1 MSDDSAASALWRLID
16 GFKISQ
22 AVHAAAAL
30 GIADRIAAGARAS
43 DEIADAAGADRG
55 ATYRLL
61 RALAAH
67 GVLLEDEGRRFSLT
81 AIGECLRSDA
91 DPSLSPYAVLVGQPY
106 YWQAWGHLLHAVRT
120 GENAFRSVHDVSY
133 WAYRQQH
140 PDQNA
145 IFNAAMT
152 ANSRRVNQ
160 AIIDACDFGRFPR
173 IADVGG
179 GEGSLLAA
187 VLAACR
193 AARGVLFDRPHVVA
207 SAAPV
212 LAAASVAERCEIV
225 GGDFFEDIPG
235 GCDAYILKF
244 VLHDWDDADAGRI
257 LQRCRG
263 AMPQEGTLFVVERII
278 GPPGH
283 DPAAARS
290 DLNMLV
296 IPGGRERT
304 RSEFEALFAGA
315 ALRLA
320 DVVPTNTGVSVLV
333 GAPA

>member
-1 MSDDSAASALWRLID
+1 MGSEPAASALWRLID

-22 AVHAAAAL
+22 AIHAAAAL

-43 DEIADAAGADRG
+43 DEIADAVGADRG
-55 ATYRLL
+55 AVYRLL

-67 GVLLEDEGRRFSLT
+67 GVLREDEGGRFSLT
-81 AIGECLRSDA
+81 PMGECLRSDA
-91 DPSLSPYAVLVGQPY
+91 DPSLSPYAVLIGQPY
-106 YWQAWGHLLHAVRT
+106 YWQAWGHLLHAVKS
-120 GENAFRSVHDVSY
+120 GENAFRSLYGVTN
-133 WAYRQQH
+133 WTYRQQH

-152 ANSRRVNQ
+152 ANSRRVNR
-160 AIIDACDFGRFPR
+160 AIVEACDFSRFPR
-173 IADVGG
+173 VADVGG

-187 VLAACR
+187 VLTACP

-235 GCDAYILKF
+235 GCDAYIMKF
-244 VLHDWDDADAGRI
+244 VLHDWDDTDADRI
-257 LQRCRG
+257 LQRCRQG
-263 AMPQEGTLFVVERII
+263 MPREGRLFIIERII

-304 RSEFEALFAGA
+304 RSEFEALLGRA
-315 ALRLA
+315 AIGLA
-320 DVVPTNTGVSVLV
+320 DVVPTDAGVSILV

>member
-1 MSDDSAASALWRLID
+1 MGDDSAASALWRLID

-22 AVHAAAAL
+22 AIHAAAAL
-30 GIADRIAAGARAS
+30 GIADRIAEGARVS

-55 ATYRLL
+55 AVYRLL

-67 GVLLEDEGRRFSLT
+67 GVLHEDEGRRFSLT
-81 AIGECLRSDA
+81 AIGECLRSGA
-91 DPSLSPYAVLVGQPY
+91 ARSLAPYAVLVGQPY
-106 YWQAWGHLLHAVRT
+106 YWEAWGHLLHAVRT
-120 GENAFRSVHDVSY
+120 GENAFRAVHGVSS
-133 WAYRQQH
+133 WTYRQQH

-152 ANSRRVNQ
+152 ANSRRVDR
-160 AIIDACDFGRFPR
+160 AIVDACDFGRFHR
-173 IADVGG
+173 VADIGG
-179 GEGSLLAA
+179 GEGSMLAALLAA
-187 VLAACR
+187 CPAT
-193 AARGVLFDRPHVVA
+193 RGVLFDRPHVVA

-212 LAAASVAERCEIV
+212 LAAASVAARCDLV
-225 GGDFFEDIPG
+225 GGDFFEGIPG
-235 GCDAYILKF
+235 GCDAYIMKF

-257 LQRCRG
+257 LQRCRR
-263 AMPQEGTLFVVERII
+263 AMPQEGRLFIVERII

-296 IPGGRERT
+296 VQRGRERT
-304 RSEFEALFAGA
+304 KPEFEALLAGA
-315 ALRLA
+315 ALRLT
-320 DVVPTNTGVSVLV
+320 DVVPTDAGLPVLV